1 MTYRELIDSLKA
13 QGVSERMLD
22 TEICGFEGGRLI
34 FWAASLELDETGGPT
49 LEGTNDVG
57 A

>member
-1 MTYRELIDSLKA
+1 VTYRELIDGLKGA
-13 QGVSERMLD
+13 SDAALD
-22 TEICGFEGGRLI
+22 TEVCGFEGGLI
-34 FWAASLELDETGGPT
+34 FWASRLEFDAEGRPI